1 MWQGTKAVGRGAMHV
16 GRGALG
22 FDAKAGAGLSGRI
35 LTGAGAIG
43 GAVAPVAAGA
53 LQMSNTGRAVTASL
67 REMGHVHN
75 MQKHAEHGV
84 LHKALHV
91 APYLGWAGSH
101 LLEDT
106 AVGKKHPWLPKAI
119 STASYLGLAGN
130 AAHDAYTNPQR
141 ASHRGR
147 RRRRTYGNARG
158 RRCTLAPPSDS
169 RPLTLGKSNGNLS
182 HRCHK
187 EPRHVELSKAPRRA
201 HARQRDLR
209 RGSPG

>member
-1 MWQGTKAVGRGAMHV
+1 MSDYRYDRLLAQHFEKNAGFGSVMWQGAKGLGRGAMHM

-22 FDAKAGAGLSGRI
+22 FDAKAGAGLGGRL

-53 LQMSNTGRAVTASL
+53 LQMSKTTTASL
-67 REMGHVHN
+67 REMAHVHN
-75 MQKHAEHGV
+75 MQKHAEHGA

-106 AVGKKHPWLPKAI
+106 AIGKKHPWLPKAI

-130 AAHDAYTNPQR
+130 AAHDAYTNPQER
-141 ASHRGR
+141 ITGAVDAAALMAMLGADVARWR
-147 RRRRTYGNARG
+147 RPT
-158 RRCTLAPPSDS
+158 APGP
-169 RPLTLGKSNGNLS
+169 
-182 HRCHK
+182 
-187 EPRHVELSKAPRRA
+187 
-201 HARQRDLR
+201 
-209 RGSPG
+209 